1 MIFKK
6 SKKHK
11 KVRIAIA
18 TNFLETMITNPY
30 PTRAEVNDIYN
41 SLEMGARA
49 LVLAGETAM
58 GKHPISCIKFLTK
71 IINVFKKNKKL
82 NV

>member
-11 KVRIAIA
+11 NVRIAIA

-41 SLEMGARA
+41 SLEMGAKA

-58 GKHPISCIKFLTK
+58 GKHPISCIKLLKK
-71 IINVFKKNKKL
+71 IINVFKKIKN
-82 NV
+82 